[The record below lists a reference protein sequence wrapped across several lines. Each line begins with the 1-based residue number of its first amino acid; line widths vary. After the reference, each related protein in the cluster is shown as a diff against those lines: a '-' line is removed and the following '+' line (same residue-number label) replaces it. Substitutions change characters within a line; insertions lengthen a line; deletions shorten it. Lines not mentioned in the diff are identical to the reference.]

1 MGSQGGD
8 LHSIRPDRPG
18 AGGVAPPQLRGP
30 TGIRLQNG
38 WLLAF
43 LNGVPISG
51 VHETVGRYHKDFGVG
66 MLCHQVE
73 SWWGTPLAEY
83 LKTHKIEVDEDD

>member
-1 MGSQGGD
+1 
-8 LHSIRPDRPG
+8 
-18 AGGVAPPQLRGP
+18 
-30 TGIRLQNG
+30 
-38 WLLAF
+38 
-43 LNGVPISG
+43 
-51 VHETVGRYHKDFGVG
+51 